1 MFKRMHF
8 IEKVLYVYTKS
19 DDKEYTQ
26 LFLRKNSVFV
36 YPQFLKF

>member
-36 YPQFLKF
+36 YP

>member
-8 IEKVLYVYTKS
+8 IEKVLYVDTNS

-26 LFLRKNSVFV
+26 LLLHKNSVFV
-36 YPQFLKF
+36 YP